1 MEKIMVDYKSKI
13 LLKETVKYNLATL
26 MGKLGRKRLNESI
39 LAITAIK
46 LAINYIFQFE
56 HIFETM
62 YHGVPVVGIPLFG
75 DHYDTMIRVQAKGMG
90 ILLEW
95 KTVTEGE
102 LYEALVKVINNPR

>member
-46 LAINYIFQFE
+46 LAINYIF
-56 HIFETM
+56 
-62 YHGVPVVGIPLFG
+62 
-75 DHYDTMIRVQAKGMG
+75 
-90 ILLEW
+90 
-95 KTVTEGE
+95 
-102 LYEALVKVINNPR
+102 